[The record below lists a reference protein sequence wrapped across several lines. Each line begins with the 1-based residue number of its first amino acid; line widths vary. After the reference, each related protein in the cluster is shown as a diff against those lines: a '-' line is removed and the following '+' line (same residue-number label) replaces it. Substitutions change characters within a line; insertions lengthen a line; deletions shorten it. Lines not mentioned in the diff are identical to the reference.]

1 MIVFLLIAVAFIIAF
16 VDMSD
21 KWLDEETSNILYYDT
36 DKVAS
41 SAQDSEGA
49 TETAEVE
56 ASTDT
61 SEETKQPNAG
71 NVVEEQPRQQSKVNE
86 SNTASTI
93 PDDLESVIDD
103 LIDLDSEE
111 DEIQIPTQ
119 KLSAEETAKDVED
132 LFKKFNGGAG

>member
-41 SAQDSEGA
+41 STQDSEEA
-49 TETAEVE
+49 TESVE
-56 ASTDT
+56 ATGT
-61 SEETKQPNAG
+61 TEKVKQPNSESAA
-71 NVVEEQPRQQSKVNE
+71 EEQPIQQSKVNE
-86 SNTASTI
+86 SNEASAV
-93 PDDLESVIDD
+93 PDDLDSVIDD
-103 LIDLDSEE
+103 LLDLDSDE
-111 DEIQIPTQ
+111 DDIQIPTQ

-132 LFKKFNGGAG
+132 LFKKFNGGAE

>member
-21 KWLDEETSNILYYDT
+21 KWLDEETSNILYYDS

-41 SAQDSEGA
+41 STQDSEEA
-49 TETAEVE
+49 TE
-56 ASTDT
+56 SM
-61 SEETKQPNAG
+61 ETNGTTEKVKQPNSGSAA
-71 NVVEEQPRQQSKVNE
+71 EEQPIQQSKVNE
-86 SNTASTI
+86 SDEASAV
-93 PDDLESVIDD
+93 PDDLDSVIYD
-103 LIDLDSEE
+103 LLDLDSDE

-132 LFKKFNGGAG
+132 LFKKFNGGAE

>member
-49 TETAEVE
+49 TGTAEVE

-61 SEETKQPNAG
+61 SEETKQQNAG
-71 NVVEEQPRQQSKVNE
+71 NAVEEQPMRQSKVNE

>member
-41 SAQDSEGA
+41 SMQDSEEA
-49 TETAEVE
+49 TESVE
-56 ASTDT
+56 ATGT
-61 SEETKQPNAG
+61 TEKVKQPNSESAA
-71 NVVEEQPRQQSKVNE
+71 EEQPIQQSKVNE
-86 SNTASTI
+86 SNEASAV
-93 PDDLESVIDD
+93 PDDLDSVIDD
-103 LIDLDSEE
+103 LLDLDSDE

-132 LFKKFNGGAG
+132 LFKKFNGGAE

>member
-21 KWLDEETSNILYYDT
+21 KWLDEETSNILYYDI

-41 SAQDSEGA
+41 SMQDSEEA
-49 TETAEVE
+49 TESVE
-56 ASTDT
+56 ATGT
-61 SEETKQPNAG
+61 TEKVKQPNLESVA
-71 NVVEEQPRQQSKVNE
+71 EEQPIQQSKVNE
-86 SNTASTI
+86 SNEASAV
-93 PDDLESVIDD
+93 PDDLDSVIDD
-103 LIDLDSEE
+103 LLDLDSDE

-132 LFKKFNGGAG
+132 LFKKFNGGAE

>member
-41 SAQDSEGA
+41 STQDSEEA
-49 TETAEVE
+49 TESVE
-56 ASTDT
+56 ATGT
-61 SEETKQPNAG
+61 TEKVKQPNSESSA
-71 NVVEEQPRQQSKVNE
+71 EEQSIQQSKVNE
-86 SNTASTI
+86 SNEASAV
-93 PDDLESVIDD
+93 PDDLDSVIDD
-103 LIDLDSEE
+103 LLDLDSDE

-132 LFKKFNGGAG
+132 LFKKFNGGAE

>member
-41 SAQDSEGA
+41 STQDSEEA
-49 TETAEVE
+49 TESVE
-56 ASTDT
+56 ATGTTEKVKQPT
-61 SEETKQPNAG
+61 SESAA
-71 NVVEEQPRQQSKVNE
+71 EEQPIQQSKVNE
-86 SNTASTI
+86 SNEASAV
-93 PDDLESVIDD
+93 PDDLDSVIDD
-103 LIDLDSEE
+103 LLDLDSDE

-132 LFKKFNGGAG
+132 LFKKFNGGAE